1 MFIFIQMV
9 FVEFGY
15 IIWINL
21 GFKVSFIVFFE
32 FVYKFEDF
40 GVLIIGQSVD
50 YFMFVVINFGMYK
63 YFVVNRVDFYKF
75 FYIEIKVII
84 IYNIEDIMNYFMKI
98 FIVCVVE
105 ECCLIFFGVFLDCMF
120 DVMGCEY
127 VYCYCF
133 DEFVVNI
140 ILKNWLGYKFVFYM
154 VKSMFFQLI
163 NKYDR
168 VSFKVCNK

>member
-84 IYNIEDIMNYFMKI
+84 IYNIDDIMNYFMKI

-105 ECCLIFFGVFLDCMF
+105 ECF
-120 DVMGCEY
+120 
-127 VYCYCF
+127 
-133 DEFVVNI
+133 
-140 ILKNWLGYKFVFYM
+140 
-154 VKSMFFQLI
+154 
-163 NKYDR
+163 
-168 VSFKVCNK
+168 